1 VSVLKKVEDLLE
13 KKIDGFFNRKLS
25 GNFKVED
32 IAAKLQKAVE
42 EIKAEEDGIVFA
54 PNKFLV
60 YINED
65 DYLPLQADIV
75 EITTVLI
82 EYLGHYVQERDYQFA
97 GELKLH
103 IFCGET
109 DEDELLRVI
118 ADFDRPQNYAVSD
131 EAFTTQ
137 TAVFDKVV
145 EELDMYHKQ
154 DDLATLVC
162 NFGND
167 CGKELK
173 IGSTR
178 VNIGR
183 WDNCDF
189 RLNDTTVSRLHA
201 YILFINGEH
210 ILYDA
215 ESANGTYVNNKRI
228 AFKVLYDGDDIKV
241 GNVVLNYRKT

>member
-1 VSVLKKVEDLLE
+1 MNVLKKVEDLLE
-13 KKIDGFFNRKLS
+13 KKIDGFFNRQLR

-42 EIKAEEDGIVFA
+42 EIKAEEGGVVYA

-65 DYLPLQADIV
+65 DYLPLQADLAD
-75 EITTVLI
+75 ITSALS
-82 EYLGHYVQERDYQFA
+82 EYLAQYCTERAYVFA
-97 GELKLH
+97 GELKIH
-103 IFCGET
+103 FFCGET

-131 EAFTTQ
+131 ESFTTQ
-137 TAVFDKVV
+137 TAVFDKVI
-145 EELDMYHKQ
+145 EELDMFHKQ
-154 DDLATLVC
+154 SDLAILVC
-162 NFGND
+162 LSGND
-167 CGKELK
+167 SGKQLK
-173 IGSTR
+173 IGAGR

-210 ILYDA
+210 ILHDA
-215 ESANGTYVNNKRI
+215 ESANGTYVNNKRV
-228 AFKVLYDGDDIKV
+228 AFKVLYDGDDVKI
-241 GNVVLNYRKT
+241 GNSVLNYRRT